1 MSILMWVLIKN
12 GPWCLLASVLVFR
25 YLVGVSWQ
33 QVVITAPVVVL
44 VLTALIYWMITWQ
57 WRKKKNRVDV
67 FVTLTE
73 AGIMYEA
80 PALERCVY
88 VAWQEVRKAQLSG
101 AVLVVQLNSGITWFL
116 PVESQPVA
124 KRLEMCRYIQE
135 HAGREVPEEKQVQ
148 PPACLRNETP
158 YSGRSTLEQRREVAD
173 YVIMQQQG
181 MVQWILLALIFFM
194 MSVCPG
200 LVLLSV
206 LRGDWG
212 FLVIGVCGV
221 IVALHASWG
230 YLHPGIRLWKWVR
243 PNETQEVH
251 ISQESVM
258 IVSCGKV
265 WSVAPRKD
273 VESAVKGRYANIYI
287 IRDGGVF
294 ALGKEV
300 EAPAMLPQ
308 PAAPRRRW
316 IRLLIFALVLPL
328 VCWCVQ
334 GALILH
340 FLGGDEEAFDP
351 GDELAA
357 YVESLTPVRGYLGDL
372 TYCSVYH
379 LEEEQM
385 SVLIAGWEDET
396 AVEIIMKQ
404 PEERA
409 VE

>member
-1 MSILMWVLIKN
+1 MWVLIKF

-57 WRKKKNRVDV
+57 WRNKKNRVDV

-73 AGIMYEA
+73 AGVMYEA

-212 FLVIGVCGV
+212 FLVIGVCGM
-221 IVALHASWG
+221 IVSFHASWG

-243 PNETQEVH
+243 PNEAQEVH

-265 WSVAPRKD
+265 WSVVPRKE

-300 EAPAMLPQ
+300 VAPAMLPQ

-334 GALILH
+334 GAWLLSILED
-340 FLGGDEEAFDP
+340 DEVYDP

-357 YVESLTPVRGYLGDL
+357 YVESLTPVQGYLGDL

-409 VE
+409 AE